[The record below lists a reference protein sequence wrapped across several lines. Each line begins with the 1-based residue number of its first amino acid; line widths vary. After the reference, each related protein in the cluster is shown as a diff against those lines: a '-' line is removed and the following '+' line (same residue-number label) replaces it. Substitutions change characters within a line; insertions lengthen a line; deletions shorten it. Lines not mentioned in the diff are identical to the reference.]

1 MISAFVPTLNNGKTI
16 RRVLQGIKAQ
26 TVTPEKIIVID
37 SGSTD
42 NTEEI
47 VRSEGVQFFPKE
59 HFGDFDILGL
69 GRARNRIL
77 ELIDTPYLL
86 SVDSDIILN
95 PDHIERL
102 LPMMEADPQ
111 LGGIAGK
118 QIELN
123 RTEMGDRC
131 RAVVDM
137 RDIYKPVDEY
147 ESEFRDFI
155 LGSNNIYRTEAL
167 HKVGLA
173 ENGNK
178 FRPFEDS
185 FMSNYEDVDIG
196 IKLRKHGYRLLWESS
211 VHTYHLQKDD
221 VRTFI
226 NRAYRYRVFKWLLK
240 GAFEDEILYRRKV
253 EHNIN
258 YVKMG
263 LDIITEKSRWYLA
276 YPFFLAGFTFFLE
289 DILRFGDS
297 KIAGKIYG
305 AFFKSLDYF
314 KSEELKEGVLG
325 YNSELIK
332 SIKVKPDGI
341 DEEVFDWFLSLA
353 ELTVFD
359 KKFPAMHDRK
369 LSETDIDI
377 KIKALEMSKKR
388 MEYEAELN
396 IYGESKVLLAN
407 VPNRDKDYFAINA
420 GSRWPHSYDM
430 ARYDANIPPY
440 IPYPFFMGHTFSL
453 LQKSGVSSW
462 IIDGVA
468 EGYLRDEFLYE
479 AFGYA
484 PELLVVE
491 ISALS
496 LGNDISVIGDLKRFL
511 PDMKVCVVG
520 AHASYLGEDVL
531 SDIVDFVIIG
541 EYEEAVVQLS
551 KNINSSERVI
561 NGGGVDFKSLP
572 SPERLVTPFY
582 NYNDRPVESLEYPS
596 MQVQL
601 SRGCPYRCSFCLWVS
616 SLYDKKYRT
625 ADVASV
631 VSEIEQGIK
640 NFGIRSFYL
649 DDDTFNVDKSHL
661 EAFCDELES
670 RDIRIPW
677 MAMARAD
684 GGVLDKDLIVRM
696 KSLGLVGLKF
706 GIESTDEDV
715 LFEIGKKLDIRECEE
730 TIALCKETG
739 VEVHLTFSIGYL
751 ADTKEKIKA
760 TFDWMISQSP
770 DSQQVSIVAPFPGTP
785 MYEKLIQKGLID
797 DNIKYDGHNSYSFD
811 NGMGSEL
818 VRIKD
823 EWNAEWERF
832 KRG

>member
-196 IKLRKHGYRLLWESS
+196 IKLRKHGYKLLWESS

-297 KIAGKIYG
+297 NGAGKIYG

-332 SIKVKPDGI
+332 SIKIKPDGI